1 MSVVLDVTVRENT
14 GTGGARA
21 SRREGLV
28 PGVIYGGDDAPVAVS
43 VKYNEVLK
51 AINSGQFLSSMIEL
65 SHEGKTQ
72 KVLTKDVQFHPVT
85 DMPVHLD
92 FYRVTAK
99 SIIEVEVSVNFVGE
113 DVAPGLKAGGTL
125 NVVRYAIEVKCPAGS
140 IPDNI
145 TVDVSTMDIGDAI
158 HISEVTLPEGV
169 KPSIA
174 DRDFTIATVVASRAT
189 IEEDVDEVEG
199 EAGAESAE
207 GEAPAAE
214 VEGGEG

>member
-21 SRREGLV
+21 ARRDGFV
-28 PGVIYGGDDAPVAVS
+28 PGVIYGGDEAPVAVS

-51 AINSGQFLSSMIEL
+51 AINSGQFLSNMIEL
-65 SHEGKTQ
+65 SHDGKSQ

-113 DVAPGLKAGGTL
+113 DDAPGLKAGGTL

-140 IPDNI
+140 IPDSI
-145 TVDVSTMDIGDAI
+145 EVDVSAMEIGEAI
-158 HISEVTLPEGV
+158 HISEVTLPAGV
-169 KPSIA
+169 KPSIT
-174 DRDFTIATVVASRAT
+174 DRDFTIATIVASRAA
-189 IEEDVDEVEG
+189 IEEDTD
-199 EAGAESAE
+199 AE
-207 GEAPAAE
+207 GEGTEAAADGEAAAE
-214 VEGGEG
+214 GEGGEG

>member
-21 SRREGLV
+21 ARRDGLV
-28 PGVIYGGDDAPVAVS
+28 PGVIYGGDEAAIAVA

-51 AINSGQFLSSMIEL
+51 AINSGQFLSNMIEL
-65 SHEGKTQ
+65 SHEGKKQ

-85 DMPVHLD
+85 DKPVHFD

-99 SIIEVEVSVNFVGE
+99 SIIEVEVSVTFIGE
-113 DVAPGLKAGGTL
+113 DVAPGLKEGGTL

-140 IPDNI
+140 IPDAI
-145 TVDVSTMDIGDAI
+145 EVDVSAMEIGDAI

-169 KPSIA
+169 KPAIT
-174 DRDFTIATVVASRAT
+174 DRDFTIATIVASRAA
-189 IEEDVDEVEG
+189 IEETDDAEGEEGAEAVEG
-199 EAGAESAE
+199 EAAAAE
-207 GEAPAAE
+207 G
-214 VEGGEG
+214 EGGEG